1 MTGLAAT
8 GPMVGF
14 GDAAPRSAPGVS
26 DLAACAALL
35 RGGSRS
41 FHAAS
46 RLLPRQVRLA
56 ATSLYA
62 FCRVADDAIDNAG
75 ARDRAAAVAGLQ
87 RRLAAIYDGRP
98 GAEAADRAFAA
109 VVDLYGIPKTLPAAL
124 LEGFDWDARGR
135 RYASIDALLEY
146 AARVAGTVGAMMTL
160 VMGVRDA
167 AVLARACELGMA
179 MQLTNIARDVGED
192 ARLGRIYLPLD
203 WLAEEGVDAD
213 AFLAAPAYCAG
224 VQAVVRRLLAYAD
237 ALYAQ
242 ATDGIAHLPA
252 GCRPAIHGARLLYA
266 AIGHRAGAAGFDPVA
281 QRAVVPGR
289 TKLALLTR
297 ALAASA
303 RRARPMN
310 AAAPRSVWGLVA
322 AAAAAPAPR
331 RPRALRAGERFIWAM
346 EMFAGLEARERAAP
360 TSS

>member
-1 MTGLAAT
+1 MIAS
-8 GPMVGF
+8 PEGF
-14 GDAAPRSAPGVS
+14 GGAVCQRGPALGDM
-26 DLAACAALL
+26 AACEALL

-46 RLLPRQVRLA
+46 RLLPRQVRQA

-62 FCRVADDAIDNAG
+62 FCRVADDAIDTAG
-75 ARDRAAAVAGLQ
+75 TRDRAAAVAGLQ
-87 RRLAAIYDGRP
+87 RRLAAIYAGRP
-98 GAEAADRAFAA
+98 ADHAADRAFAA

-124 LEGFDWDARGR
+124 LEGFEWDACGR
-135 RYASIDALLEY
+135 RYATIDALLDY

-167 AVLARACELGMA
+167 PVLARACELGMA

-203 WLAEEGVDAD
+203 WLADEGVDAD
-213 AFLAAPAYCAG
+213 RFLAAPVYCAG
-224 VQAVVRRLLAYAD
+224 MQAVVQRLLAYAD
-237 ALYAQ
+237 SLYSQ
-242 ATDGIAHLPA
+242 AAHGISHLPP

-266 AIGHRAGAAGFDPVA
+266 AIGHRAGAAGFDPVV

-289 TKLALLTR
+289 AKLALLMR

-303 RRARPMN
+303 RRAQPMN
-310 AAAPRSVWGLVA
+310 AVPPRAVWGLIA
-322 AAAAAPAPR
+322 AAAASPAPR
-331 RPRALRAGERFIWAM
+331 KPRALRTGERFIWAM
-346 EMFAGLEARERAAP
+346 EMFAVLDARQRA
-360 TSS
+360 SS

>member
-1 MTGLAAT
+1 MDSVTEMAAIR
-8 GPMVGF
+8 PLVGF
-14 GDAAPRSAPGVS
+14 GDSASWAAPRHR
-26 DLAACAALL
+26 DLAACEALL

-46 RLLPRQVRLA
+46 RLLPRQVRQA

-62 FCRVADDAIDNAG
+62 FCRLADDAIDNAG
-75 ARDRAAAVAGLQ
+75 ATDRGVAVAGLQ
-87 RRLAAIYDGRP
+87 RRLAAIYAGRP
-98 GAEAADRAFAA
+98 ADQAADRAFAA
-109 VVDLYGIPKTLPAAL
+109 VVELYGIPKTLPAAL

-135 RYASIDALLEY
+135 RYATIDGLMDY

-167 AVLARACELGMA
+167 SVLARACELGMA

-192 ARLGRIYLPLD
+192 ARLGRIYLPID
-203 WLAEEGVDAD
+203 WLAAEGIDPD
-213 AFLAAPAYCAG
+213 AFLAAPVYCAG

-242 ATDGIAHLPA
+242 AADGIAHLPP

-266 AIGHRAGAAGFDPVA
+266 AIGHRAGAIGFDPVV

-289 TKLALLTR
+289 TKLALLLR

-303 RRARPMN
+303 HVARPLH
-310 AAAPRSVWGLVA
+310 AVPPRAVWGLIA

-331 RPRALRAGERFIWAM
+331 KPRALGTGERFIWAM
-346 EMFAGLEARERAAP
+346 EMFAVLDARQRA
-360 TSS
+360 SS